1 MTGGQ
6 MKYRT
11 PRALEQ
17 AVKAAAKRS
26 GRDVNKAIKGF
37 YHDRLLCRVFSLAE
51 PAFVLKGGQSMLAKI
66 RDARETKDIDLLGRT
81 SDLDGALE
89 ELKAVT
95 AIDLGDYLEYRF
107 RDARPTDTSQD
118 YREGYTVRFDVWLG
132 GTREMGVVSVDLVV
146 DPIAPSETET
156 LVPVGRLDVEGLKV
170 FDYIAN
176 TAETRVA
183 EKVCATMQTYATGAS
198 SRVKDLVDLVTSM
211 LNEEVDADKLSE
223 RIAIECAFRRIEPF
237 AEFAVP
243 ESWKTIWAKNYRKLA
258 REARLPERMDDVV
271 AAEAEVASWL
281 NPVLAEEALG
291 LRWNP
296 SSGVWR

>member
-1 MTGGQ
+1 

-26 GRDVNKAIKGF
+26 GRDANKAIKGF
-37 YHDRLLCRVFSLAE
+37 YHDRLLCRVFSLEE

-81 SDLDGALE
+81 LDLDEALE
-89 ELKAVT
+89 ELKAAA

-107 RDARPTDTSQD
+107 HDARPADTSQD
-118 YREGYTVRFDVWLG
+118 YREGYTARFDVWLG
-132 GTREMGVVSVDLVV
+132 GTKRIETVSVDLVV
-146 DPIAPSETET
+146 DPIAPSETESLT
-156 LVPVGRLDVEGLKV
+156 PVGRLDVEGLLV

-183 EKVCATMQTYATGAS
+183 EKVCATMQTYATGPS

-211 LNEEVDADKLSE
+211 LNEEVDAGKLSA
-223 RIAIECAFRRIEPF
+223 RIAIERRFRHIEPF
-237 AEFAVP
+237 AEFAIP
-243 ESWKTIWAKNYRKLA
+243 ESWETIWAKNYQKLA
-258 REARLPERMDDVV
+258 HEAKLPERLEDVMAAKTDV
-271 AAEAEVASWL
+271 ATWL
-281 NPVLAEEALG
+281 NPVFAEEAIG
-291 LRWNP
+291 LRWDP
-296 SSGVWR
+296 ISGAWR